1 MLSCKVVLLGSSGVG
16 KTSIVIRYVQSA
28 FAADQQATIGASF
41 WTKRLH
47 FVDNSITLQIWDTA
61 GQERYRSITPMY
73 YRGAQAAIL
82 VFDVTNIESFE
93 NAQSW
98 IEELKQST
106 EEDLVLVIAANK
118 ADLPKAKWVI
128 TVEDIQRLV
137 NSVGGSLFQTS
148 AKLGTGIDEMFV
160 DIAKQLMESH
170 NTYDSTSLETNPGC
184 AC

>member
-98 IEELKQST
+98 IEGS
-106 EEDLVLVIAANK
+106 VLFFIFSSSS
-118 ADLPKAKWVI
+118 I
-128 TVEDIQRLV
+128 F
-137 NSVGGSLFQTS
+137 SLFS
-148 AKLGTGIDEMFV
+148 F
-160 DIAKQLMESH
+160 
-170 NTYDSTSLETNPGC
+170 SLPSFPLFILFLVFYFLPLLTI
-184 AC
+184 